1 MWFGVGRVKISE
13 NMPIIRVFYKKRK
26 NSCHYVKKVVF
37 QVSTLCK
44 TKKIT
49 ERYKM
54 LILTRKLGESVIVG
68 DNIRIT
74 VVKIDKQQIKLG
86 IDASKNVIVDREEI
100 VKKKKRGK

>member
-1 MWFGVGRVKISE
+1 
-13 NMPIIRVFYKKRK
+13 
-26 NSCHYVKKVVF
+26 
-37 QVSTLCK
+37 
-44 TKKIT
+44 
-49 ERYKM
+49 M

-86 IDASKNVIVDREEI
+86 IDASKNVIIDREEI

>member
-1 MWFGVGRVKISE
+1 
-13 NMPIIRVFYKKRK
+13 
-26 NSCHYVKKVVF
+26 
-37 QVSTLCK
+37 
-44 TKKIT
+44 
-49 ERYKM
+49 M

-74 VVKIDKQQIKLG
+74 VVKINKQQIKLG

>member
-1 MWFGVGRVKISE
+1 
-13 NMPIIRVFYKKRK
+13 
-26 NSCHYVKKVVF
+26 
-37 QVSTLCK
+37 
-44 TKKIT
+44 
-49 ERYKM
+49 M

>member
-1 MWFGVGRVKISE
+1 
-13 NMPIIRVFYKKRK
+13 
-26 NSCHYVKKVVF
+26 
-37 QVSTLCK
+37 
-44 TKKIT
+44 
-49 ERYKM
+49 M

-86 IDASKNVIVDREEI
+86 IEASKNVIVDREEI